1 MTSAS
6 GYDLE
11 PLPYDLKKQLALK
24 LTSAER
30 KRNVAAALPHP

>member
-30 KRNVAAALPHP
+30 DI